1 MRINPA
7 RLSLRIALAC
17 SLVASPLL
25 ADEAARASVPSDD
38 CDTLR
43 AVYQRLAADEAA
55 AEARAQL
62 ARTILLLPDC
72 VSGQGRLQRARTLD
86 GVDVFQAGR
95 LQDLFQDTE
104 QGR

>member
-1 MRINPA
+1 MSTAPPRFY
-7 RLSLRIALAC
+7 LLMALVC
-17 SLVASPLL
+17 GLLASPLV
-25 ADEAARASVPSDD
+25 ADEAVHAAAPSDD

-43 AVYQRLAADEAA
+43 AVYQRLADDQAA

-72 VSGQGRLQRARTLD
+72 VSAEGRLQRARTLD

-95 LQDLFQDTE
+95 LQGLIQEAE